1 MNNKCIYLKQKL
13 NHKLVCKRT
22 NKEISLSQCRE
33 CDNKEYK
40 KCTIKPNSLCKNDK
54 KSIKMHNQSAKG
66 TKKNTKMHSQSAK
79 LKKLERNRFSLF
91 TNDHDHCMICH
102 STYQLTWHEIFGGRN
117 RTNSMRYGLCLK
129 ICLKCHET
137 LQNDANFNEIWHK
150 KGQVMFN
157 NTYPDLDF
165 KNIFHINY
173 L

>member
-1 MNNKCIYLKQKL
+1 MSNKCIYLKQKL
-13 NHKLVCKRT
+13 NHKLVCKIT

-40 KCTIKPNSLCKNDK
+40 KCTINRKNC
-54 KSIKMHNQSAKG
+54 AKG
-66 TKKNTKMHSQSAK
+66 TKKNTKMHSHCAK

-91 TNDHDHCMICH
+91 TKDYDHCMICR

-117 RTNSMRYGLCLK
+117 RPNSMRYGLCLR
-129 ICLKCHET
+129 ICLKCHER

-165 KNIFHINY
+165 IKIFNINY